1 MIKPYKITEKGKE
14 TPFLWNGKRMT
25 FRNKGS
31 AKHILIIISKDFPYL
46 DLEIKECYNKSL
58 KRMFDSC
65 RK

>member
-31 AKHILIIISKDFPYL
+31 DKTYFNNYFKRF
-46 DLEIKECYNKSL
+46 SL
-58 KRMFDSC
+58 FRFRNKRML
-65 RK
+65 